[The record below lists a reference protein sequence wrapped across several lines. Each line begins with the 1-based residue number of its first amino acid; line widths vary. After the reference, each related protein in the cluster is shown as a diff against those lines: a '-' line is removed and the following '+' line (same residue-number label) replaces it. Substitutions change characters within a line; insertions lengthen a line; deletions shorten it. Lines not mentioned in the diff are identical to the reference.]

1 MVTLPDKVCAFS
13 RRSFVCIEPMKKES
27 ARSAAKSKPE
37 AQKQGP
43 EMAKLQSLSEAFNIQ
58 VATEFSE
65 LLDTFPAAIIREAL
79 DIATPT
85 LTAKVQTKKL
95 FDNLDAVIH
104 VQESQNCKDPLAGQR
119 ALGFHDGKLVDCD
132 GKKCRPISLAD
143 SVDLYR
149 KLVADAEFSGWSDKA
164 VSRWCKMIAS
174 ALRRA

>member
-1 MVTLPDKVCAFS
+1 MVSLLEKVAPFT
-13 RRSFVCIEPMKKES
+13 RRPFVCIEPMKKES

-43 EMAKLQSLSEAFNIQ
+43 EMANLQSLCEAFNTQ

-65 LLDTFPAAIIREAL
+65 LLDTFPAAIVREAL

-85 LTAKVQTKKL
+85 LTAKVQTKRL

-119 ALGFHDGKLVDCD
+119 ALGFHGGRLVECD
-132 GKKCRPISLAD
+132 GKQYRQISLAD
-143 SVDLYR
+143 SVDLYK
-149 KLVADAEFSGWSDKA
+149 KLFADADASSWSATA
-164 VSRWCKMIAS
+164 VSRWCKMIVG
-174 ALRRA
+174 ALRHT